1 MPLGNSG
8 IGPGLDCSDPARQLQ
23 EYVRRGASFSG
34 SESHVIFNNEE
45 GSFKNVSSITG
56 LDSKDDG
63 RSVCLTDWDLDGDLD
78 IWISNRSGPQIRFF
92 QNSNPSSGQGINIH
106 LSGKSC
112 NRDAIGARVIL
123 KARDNLPQTRTVT
136 AGSGFLAQ
144 SSKTLHFGLAKE
156 DVIEEIEIFWPGN
169 EAQIISNVVPGN
181 YYIEQGSEPIDLKVR
196 SKEIVKDPNPFKE
209 TFKDRTFLS
218 QRLPLTAL
226 FERPPEAKEKPLLIC
241 LTVEDCKVCAAQKQE
256 WKLSPPKNVHLQL
269 ISESNLALSDPEK
282 LRLIQLT
289 YDHFFDISE
298 RKIPTPISFLID
310 QKNRLCAIYRGHIDQ
325 NVLLEDCVNIHI
337 EGTQLRS
344 RSVPFSGLWASKQIS
359 SARPLNFVEDLLDA
373 GLLDSAANYIN
384 KEVNS
389 LKKEELFPMLLK
401 RLEALKSD
409 RSVP

>member
-8 IGPGLDCSDPARQLQ
+8 IGPGLDGSDPARQLQ

-136 AGSGFLAQ
+136 AGPGFLAQ

-169 EAQIISNVVPGN
+169 KAQIISNVVPGN

-196 SKEIVKDPNPFKE
+196 SKEIVKDPSPFKE

-389 LKKEELFPMLLK
+389 LKKDELFPMLLK
-401 RLEALKSD
+401 RLEALKSE

>member
-23 EYVRRGASFSG
+23 EYVRRVASFSG

-389 LKKEELFPMLLK
+389 LKKDELFPMLLK

>member
-8 IGPGLDCSDPARQLQ
+8 IGPGLDGSDPARQLQ

-92 QNSNPSSGQGINIH
+92 QNSNSSSGQGINIH

-389 LKKEELFPMLLK
+389 LKKDELFPMLLK

>member
-8 IGPGLDCSDPARQLQ
+8 IGPGLDGSDPARQLQ

-196 SKEIVKDPNPFKE
+196 SKEIVKDPNPYKE

-389 LKKEELFPMLLK
+389 LKKDELFPMLLK

>member
-8 IGPGLDCSDPARQLQ
+8 IGPGLDGSDPARQLQ

-92 QNSNPSSGQGINIH
+92 KNSNPSSGQGINIH

-136 AGSGFLAQ
+136 AGPGFLAQ

-196 SKEIVKDPNPFKE
+196 SKEIVKDPNPYKE

-325 NVLLEDCVNIHI
+325 NVLLEDCVNIQI

-389 LKKEELFPMLLK
+389 LKKDELFPMLLK

>member
-8 IGPGLDCSDPARQLQ
+8 IGPGLDGSDPARQLQ

-241 LTVEDCKVCAAQKQE
+241 LTVEDCKVCAAQKQK

-325 NVLLEDCVNIHI
+325 NVLIEDCVNIHI

-389 LKKEELFPMLLK
+389 LKKDELFPMLLK

>member
-1 MPLGNSG
+1 
-8 IGPGLDCSDPARQLQ
+8 
-23 EYVRRGASFSG
+23 
-34 SESHVIFNNEE
+34 
-45 GSFKNVSSITG
+45 
-56 LDSKDDG
+56 
-63 RSVCLTDWDLDGDLD
+63 
-78 IWISNRSGPQIRFF
+78 
-92 QNSNPSSGQGINIH
+92 

-389 LKKEELFPMLLK
+389 LKKDELFPMLLK

>member
-8 IGPGLDCSDPARQLQ
+8 IGPGLDGSDPARQLQ

-181 YYIEQGSEPIDLKVR
+181 YYIEQGSEPIELKVR
-196 SKEIVKDPNPFKE
+196 SKEIVKDPSPFKE

-389 LKKEELFPMLLK
+389 LKKDELFPMLLK

>member
-8 IGPGLDCSDPARQLQ
+8 IGPGLDGSDPARQLQ

-196 SKEIVKDPNPFKE
+196 SKEIVKDPSPFKE

-389 LKKEELFPMLLK
+389 LKKDELFPMLLK

>member
-8 IGPGLDCSDPARQLQ
+8 IGPGLDGSDPARQLQ

-373 GLLDSAANYIN
+373 GLLLVL
-384 KEVNS
+384 VN
-389 LKKEELFPMLLK
+389 LIQPRLLGAK
-401 RLEALKSD
+401 RVPVVGRALEQRPPD
-409 RSVP
+409 